1 MHLWHGFIEK
11 ALVRHL
17 GAGVFT
23 VAGPGLKP
31 LLLGAAT
38 LAVMWAILWW
48 MQRRRILLRV

>member
-1 MHLWHGFIEK
+1 M
-11 ALVRHL
+11 
-17 GAGVFT
+17 
-23 VAGPGLKP
+23 KP